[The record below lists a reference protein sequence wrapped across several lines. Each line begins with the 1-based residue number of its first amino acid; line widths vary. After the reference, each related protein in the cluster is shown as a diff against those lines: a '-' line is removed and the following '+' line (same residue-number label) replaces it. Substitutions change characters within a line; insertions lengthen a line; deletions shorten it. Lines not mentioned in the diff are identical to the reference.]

1 MNKREELRDMK
12 KEKIKEEDT
21 DKKKN
26 LPVGIDNFE
35 VMIQKDYYY
44 FDKTGLIK
52 EILESGT
59 SSILFTRPRRFGKSL
74 NMSMLKYFFDVKNN
88 AENRKLFESL
98 EISKSKY
105 FDKQGMN
112 PVIFISFKDFKDSN
126 WKNGYRSIKWTI
138 SNVYSKFEFL
148 REYLSENELK
158 DFDKIWF
165 EEEHDYTRALL
176 NLSKYLYNYYGKKI
190 VLLIDEYDKPII
202 KAHANGYYDEVIKF
216 FKGFF
221 EKAVKGNDYVELTVM
236 TGILRIAK
244 EGIFSGLNNLKVNTV
259 LSENYT
265 EYFGIL
271 ESEVEEALKYYNL
284 DFEVEEVKKWYNGYH
299 FGKNEVYNPWSI
311 VNFLDDKILEEHW
324 VNTSNNDE
332 IMNYL
337 ENSDENIIFDLEK
350 LLAHESVRKEIYN
363 FVTFQDIDY
372 ALNVNNKRNME
383 IKENI
388 INYEKERNYYINDF
402 GQANIWQ
409 FFLHCGYLTIN
420 KKVAKNIYDLKIPN
434 EELFDFFKIRFLYRT
449 YGGHYRFS
457 TLEEYLRNGE
467 YEKFRK
473 EVKTL
478 LKNSVSFRDLKEEN
492 SYHLFVMGM
501 VAIMYENYYIK
512 SNYESGDGIPD
523 LVLKP
528 KNKKDTAFIF
538 EFKYSR
544 AKDSKNLKRTA
555 KSALKQINDRNYADG
570 LKYEG
575 YENIT
580 KIGMGFR
587 KKDVEVAIEAEFIIE
602 E

>member
-1 MNKREELRDMK
+1 MSKREELRDMK

-59 SSILFTRPRRFGKSL
+59 LSILFTRPRRFGKSL

-88 AENRKLFESL
+88 AENRKLFDGL

-112 PVIFISFKDFKDSN
+112 PVIFISFK
-126 WKNGYRSIKWTI
+126 
-138 SNVYSKFEFL
+138 
-148 REYLSENELK
+148 
-158 DFDKIWF
+158 
-165 EEEHDYTRALL
+165 
-176 NLSKYLYNYYGKKI
+176 
-190 VLLIDEYDKPII
+190 
-202 KAHANGYYDEVIKF
+202 
-216 FKGFF
+216 
-221 EKAVKGNDYVELTVM
+221 
-236 TGILRIAK
+236 
-244 EGIFSGLNNLKVNTV
+244 
-259 LSENYT
+259 
-265 EYFGIL
+265 
-271 ESEVEEALKYYNL
+271 

-372 ALNVNNKRNME
+372 ALNINNKRNME

-409 FFLHCGYLTIN
+409 FFLHCGYLTID
-420 KKVAKNIYDLKIPN
+420 KKVDKNIYDLKIPN

-457 TLEEYLRNGE
+457 TLEEYLRTGK
-467 YEKFRK
+467 YEKFRN

-528 KNKKDTAFIF
+528 KNKRDTAFIF

-544 AKDSKNLKRTA
+544 AKNSKNLKRTA

-587 KKDVEVAIEAEFIIE
+587 KKDVEVAIEIEFIIE

>member
-1 MNKREELRDMK
+1 
-12 KEKIKEEDT
+12 
-21 DKKKN
+21 
-26 LPVGIDNFE
+26 
-35 VMIQKDYYY
+35 
-44 FDKTGLIK
+44 
-52 EILESGT
+52 
-59 SSILFTRPRRFGKSL
+59 
-74 NMSMLKYFFDVKNN
+74 
-88 AENRKLFESL
+88 
-98 EISKSKY
+98 
-105 FDKQGMN
+105 
-112 PVIFISFKDFKDSN
+112 
-126 WKNGYRSIKWTI
+126 
-138 SNVYSKFEFL
+138 
-148 REYLSENELK
+148 
-158 DFDKIWF
+158 
-165 EEEHDYTRALL
+165 
-176 NLSKYLYNYYGKKI
+176 
-190 VLLIDEYDKPII
+190 
-202 KAHANGYYDEVIKF
+202 
-216 FKGFF
+216 
-221 EKAVKGNDYVELTVM
+221 
-236 TGILRIAK
+236 
-244 EGIFSGLNNLKVNTV
+244 
-259 LSENYT
+259 
-265 EYFGIL
+265 
-271 ESEVEEALKYYNL
+271 
-284 DFEVEEVKKWYNGYH
+284 
-299 FGKNEVYNPWSI
+299 
-311 VNFLDDKILEEHW
+311 
-324 VNTSNNDE
+324 
-332 IMNYL
+332 
-337 ENSDENIIFDLEK
+337 
-350 LLAHESVRKEIYN
+350 
-363 FVTFQDIDY
+363 FQDIDY

-409 FFLHCGYLTIN
+409 FFLHCGYLTID

-587 KKDVEVAIEAEFIIE
+587 KKDVEVAIEIEFIIE